1 MMPAQSQAPA
11 RSEEPVIPVH
21 QRKTLQTLNRND
33 CRWPI
38 GDPQH
43 ADFHFCGK
51 RQAAG
56 HSYCEFHWRKAFQA
70 SKPRYQPRVIVAPA
84 DQAA

>member
-1 MMPAQSQAPA
+1 MTTA
-11 RSEEPVIPVH
+11 EPVIPLK
-21 QRKTLQTLNRND
+21 QRKTLQKLNRND

-38 GDPQH
+38 GDPQD

-51 RQAAG
+51 PQASG
-56 HSYCEFHWRKAFQA
+56 HSYCEFHWRKAFQP
-70 SKPRYQPRVIVAPA
+70 SKPRYAPRVVVEPAA